1 MPTQGRSVHSVE
13 KAIALLDCF
22 WHAGGSLSLTE
33 LVQKTGWAK
42 STVHGLL
49 ASMLDSAVVGTGAED
64 RLGQEH
70 RSRIA
75 GLYAGFCCGGTG

>member
-13 KAIALLDCF
+13 KAIHLLDCF
-22 WHAGGSLSLTE
+22 WQAGGSLSLTE

-49 ASMLDSAVVGTGAED
+49 ASMLDSAVVEQDKTDGKY
-64 RLGQEH
+64 RLTTCLNW
-70 RSRIA
+70 A
-75 GLYAGFCCGGTG
+75 AV